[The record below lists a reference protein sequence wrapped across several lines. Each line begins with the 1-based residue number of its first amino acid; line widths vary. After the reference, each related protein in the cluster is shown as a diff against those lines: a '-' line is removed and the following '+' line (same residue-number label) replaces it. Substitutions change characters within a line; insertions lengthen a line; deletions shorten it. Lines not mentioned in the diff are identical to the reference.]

1 MAEARLKTLNELR
14 RAEPVTQGSPDE
26 GQRPLEEQNT
36 QEPRDPES
44 SQRRGGPPEE
54 DTAAVLLV
62 AATLLV
68 VTIVLGLLGV
78 NIPA

>member
-1 MAEARLKTLNELR
+1 
-14 RAEPVTQGSPDE
+14 VTQGPSEE

-36 QEPRDPES
+36 QEPPDPEI
-44 SQRRGGPPEE
+44 SQRGGVGPQKE

-62 AATLLV
+62 AATLVV

>member
-1 MAEARLKTLNELR
+1 M
-14 RAEPVTQGSPDE
+14 TQGPPEES
-26 GQRPLEEQNT
+26 QRPLKEQNT

-68 VTIVLGLLGV
+68 VAIVLGLLGV
-78 NIPA
+78 QIPS